1 SSSPRQSNCR
11 KIRRQ
16 LCSAQAWS
24 GEQQSNNRFR
34 VFDFALANHLKRAI
48 DGYPHDFDELIIL
61 KALRSL
67 GKVGREI
74 QPHLL
79 FAESRR
85 DKKLRKL
92 FESSGAH
99 AQLFF
104 QLARSAVLGTFLIVQ
119 SPSRQLQEILHG
131 GMTILPHERN
141 RAVIEGRQ
149 DHGAARMMNDFA
161 NV

>member
-1 SSSPRQSNCR
+1 AQTSVCDSLSQSEAQVRASQTAGKSGDNSVAPRR
-11 KIRRQ
+11 G
-16 LCSAQAWS
+16 AA
-24 GEQQSNNRFR
+24 SNNPII
-34 VFDFALANHLKRAI
+34 VFASSISLANHLKRAI

-79 FAESRR
+79 FARSRR
-85 DKKLRKL
+85 DKELRKL

-131 GMTILPHERN
+131 GM
-141 RAVIEGRQ
+141 
-149 DHGAARMMNDFA
+149 
-161 NV
+161 